1 MSALCPLSRPEA
13 LFTIHTKQGR
23 LLQSGQQAS
32 LAAQVPKGE
41 ASNGQLQNL
50 AYGQ

>member
-13 LFTIHTKQGR
+13 LHTKQGG